1 MCQALGSSREGALH
15 PLRPRASSHR
25 QKAGKIRDFPEIKA
39 KTTKNR
45 INWTKYEF
53 LLHSNIKI
61 VTFGVT

>member
-1 MCQALGSSREGALH
+1 MCALH
-15 PLRPRASSHR
+15 PLRPCASSHR
-25 QKAGKIRDFPEIKA
+25 QKAEKIRDFPEIKA

-61 VTFGVT
+61 VTFDVT